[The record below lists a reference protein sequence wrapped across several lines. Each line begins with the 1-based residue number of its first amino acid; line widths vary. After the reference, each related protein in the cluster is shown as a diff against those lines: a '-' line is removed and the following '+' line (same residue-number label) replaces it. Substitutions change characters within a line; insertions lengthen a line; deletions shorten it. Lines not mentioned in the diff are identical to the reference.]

1 MSGSIHAFGS
11 EVVPVA
17 SRSDLLV
24 ESDAQAADAVRHG
37 ARPGVLRALLR
48 EPTGVLGLVI
58 VASISLIAIG
68 APVLAPADPG
78 AVDGARRLLPPGPDA
93 ILGTDNL
100 GRDILSRI
108 MWGARLS
115 LGIAALATVLILTI
129 GVSAGLVTGYYGG
142 LVDDVVMRVVDV
154 ILAFPALILALAIV
168 GILGPG
174 IGSVMI
180 AVVSVAWADYARVM
194 RGLVLAARERQYV
207 DAARA
212 VGAADGRILLRHILP
227 NVFAPVV
234 VLASLE
240 MGGLILAVS
249 ALSFLGLG
257 AQPPTPEWGAMLNDG
272 RPFIFAAP
280 QLMIYPGVAISL
292 VVVGF
297 NLLGDGLRDVLDPHT
312 RRG

>member
-1 MSGSIHAFGS
+1 MAF
-11 EVVPVA
+11 VA
-17 SRSDLLV
+17 
-24 ESDAQAADAVRHG
+24 
-37 ARPGVLRALLR
+37 
-48 EPTGVLGLVI
+48 
-58 VASISLIAIG
+58 VA
-68 APVLAPADPG
+68 APVLSPADPTD
-78 AVDGARRLLPPGPDA
+78 VDAARRLLPPSADA
-93 ILGTDNL
+93 PLGTDNL
-100 GRDILSRI
+100 GRDIASRI

-115 LGIAALATVLILTI
+115 LGTAALATTLILTI
-129 GVSAGLVTGYYGG
+129 GVGLGLVSGYYGG
-142 LVDDVVMRVVDV
+142 LVDDLVMRVVDV

-168 GILGPG
+168 GVLGPG

-180 AVVSVAWADYARVM
+180 GVVSVAWADYARVM

-207 DAARA
+207 EAARA
-212 VGAADGRILLRHILP
+212 TGTPNARILLRHLLP
-227 NVFAPVV
+227 NVFPPIV

-272 RPFIFAAP
+272 RAFIAAAP
-280 QLMIYPGVAISL
+280 QLMIYPGLAISV

-312 RRG
+312 RR

>member
-1 MSGSIHAFGS
+1 MATRSELLLEHEEQGEERLAHAG
-11 EVVPVA
+11 
-17 SRSDLLV
+17 
-24 ESDAQAADAVRHG
+24 
-37 ARPGVLRALLR
+37 RPGAFRALLR
-48 EPTGVLGLVI
+48 QPAAVAGLVI
-58 VASISLIAIG
+58 VGVMSFLAVT
-68 APVLAPADPG
+68 APFIAPADPTT
-78 AVDGARRLLPPGPDA
+78 VDAARRLAPPGPDA
-93 ILGTDNL
+93 WLGTDNL

-115 LGIAALATVLILTI
+115 LGTAALATVLILTI
-129 GVSAGLVTGYYGG
+129 GVGLGLISGYYGG
-142 LVDDVVMRVVDV
+142 LIDDLVMRVVDV

-168 GILGPG
+168 GVLGPG

-180 AVVSVAWADYARVM
+180 GVVSVAWADYARVM

-207 DAARA
+207 EAARA
-212 VGAADGRILLRHILP
+212 TGVRNARILLRHLLP
-227 NVFAPVV
+227 NVFPPII
-234 VLASLE
+234 VLSSLE

-272 RPFIFAAP
+272 RAFIAAAP
-280 QLMIYPGVAISL
+280 QLMIYPGLAISV

-312 RRG
+312 RR

>member
-1 MSGSIHAFGS
+1 MATRS
-11 EVVPVA
+11 E
-17 SRSDLLV
+17 LLV
-24 ESDAQAADAVRHG
+24 ESASGAEEALRHSG
-37 ARPGVLRALLR
+37 RPGVLRALMR
-48 EPTGVLGLVI
+48 ERTALAGIAI
-58 VASISLIAIG
+58 VATVSLVAIA
-68 APVLAPADPG
+68 APITAPADPG
-78 AVDGARRLLPPGPDA
+78 AVDGARRLLPPSSDA
-93 ILGTDNL
+93 WLGTDNL
-100 GRDILSRI
+100 GRDVLSRLI
-108 MWGARLS
+108 WGARLS
-115 LGIAALATVLILTI
+115 LGTAALATLLILTI
-129 GVSAGLVTGYYGG
+129 GVGAGLVVGYYGG
-142 LVDDVVMRVVDV
+142 LVDDLVMRVVDV

-207 DAARA
+207 EAARA
-212 VGAADGRILLRHILP
+212 VGARDARILARHLLP
-227 NVFAPVV
+227 NVFAPIV

-240 MGGLILAVS
+240 MGGLILTVS

-280 QLMIYPGVAISL
+280 QLMLYPGIAISL

-312 RRG
+312 RR